1 MSKKRKNIACEKA
14 NRGSNAKI
22 AAAAVT
28 GLLLTVVPAVGCA
41 GSANKGEDPF
51 GYRAEFVNLVRLAKS
66 AASVERQ
73 RP

>member
-1 MSKKRKNIACEKA
+1 MSKKRKNIACEKV

-41 GSANKGEDPF
+41 VSANKGETITGTITSRFSPKQTT
-51 GYRAEFVNLVRLAKS
+51 L
-66 AASVERQ
+66 
-73 RP
+73 